1 MLKENQM
8 LKSITKFFSGEGS
21 EEMKKTETQAEL
33 SAVEMAAQLK
43 QAQEA
48 LSSQAA
54 DMTALTELVE
64 ELSAKVTQAQAE
76 LAAAEK
82 SKADLI
88 ADAKAKQAAARKVKV
103 EAVIGENEKAVKL
116 LAATENME
124 DAQFEA
130 VVSALAGSFEAEAKT
145 EMFKEVGV
153 AAEADAAK
161 VVTEE
166 SAEMKMLKAKYAQSK

>member
-1 MLKENQM
+1 MLDKF
-8 LKSITKFFSGEGS
+8 KKFFNAEQSDKEVS
-21 EEMKKTETQAEL
+21 MKKEDAQAEL

-54 DMTALTELVE
+54 DITALTELVE
-64 ELSAKVTQAQAE
+64 ELSTKVTQGQAE

-88 ADAKAKQAAARKVKV
+88 TDAKAKQAAARKAKV
-103 EAVIGENEKAVKL
+103 ETAIGENEKAAKL

-153 AAEADAAK
+153 AAEADASKVDEDPVQKLAAK
-161 VVTEE
+161 V
-166 SAEMKMLKAKYAQSK
+166 AAQFNQSKE